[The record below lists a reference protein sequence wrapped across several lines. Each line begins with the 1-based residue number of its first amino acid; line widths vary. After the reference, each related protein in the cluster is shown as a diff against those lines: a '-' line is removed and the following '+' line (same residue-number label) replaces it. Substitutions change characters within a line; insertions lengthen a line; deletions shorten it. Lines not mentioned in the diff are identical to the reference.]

1 MEIRKATLSD
11 LESIYQFNK
20 EQFPE
25 KRVEIKDY
33 IDFWIAK
40 STSAIDDVILL
51 VDETDK
57 IVGQNILSEM
67 SYYYKDEVRT
77 TVWGFDLIVEKEY
90 RKDSWGLELMLF
102 SKSSN
107 PGLMATG
114 SGPLALA
121 INLKMGMKWLG
132 EIRKYVCIVSP
143 QNLLFSIFRGN
154 VSINNFPSSVS
165 LNDIKFNRIS
175 KDELP
180 DIQKTFNNNLLEIS
194 RDKEFLKWR
203 FYSSLHDYAV
213 YIDAKSESYF
223 VLRTIIQKHITALLL
238 VDYRCDVNKPEQFQ
252 NIISVVK
259 RIARKLHLSII
270 ITGSTLRDFDN
281 ILEEEHFKSVGRPR
295 PVLGYLK
302 CKDRKKDIDDRNFCF
317 VTLADSD
324 GETNWV

>member
-1 MEIRKATLSD
+1 MEIRKASYSD
-11 LESIYQFNK
+11 LNKLYSYNTIIYPQK
-20 EQFPE
+20 VI
-25 KRVEIKDY
+25 KSKDY
-33 IDFWIAK
+33 IDFWI
-40 STSAIDDVILL
+40 SRVSNAIGDIYLL
-51 VDETDK
+51 INDNLE
-57 IVGQNILSEM
+57 IVGQQFVSSM
-67 SYYYKDEVRT
+67 SFWYNNQCVQSK
-77 TVWGFDLIVEKEY
+77 WAFDLYVNSEY
-90 RKDSWGLELMLF
+90 RKDSWGIDLMLYN
-102 SKSSN
+102 KKEN
-107 PGLMATG
+107 PNHLATG
-114 SGPLALA
+114 SGPMALA

-132 EIRKYVCIVSP
+132 EIRKYVCMVSP

-180 DIQKTFNNNLLEIS
+180 DIQKPFNNNLLEIS

-213 YIDAKSESYF
+213 YLDAKSESYF